1 MSPSD
6 YLRAIL
12 QREAVDTGA
21 DAPLRRL
28 EAEIERLCRGWAGRH
43 LLDVYPS
50 GAYEKGTANQSGVS
64 IDFIVSVSPQTPFR
78 MREIYESLYGAL
90 DREGLLPT
98 RRPVA
103 LGLRLEGATIDLIP
117 AKRESINNDIH
128 EIFSSRREASM
139 KTNLT
144 HHVFDAVES
153 GRHEEIRILK
163 LWRDQHGLEFPS
175 FYLELA
181 TVAALRKRPLGE
193 LSDNVWHALGYFAQ
207 LFVARGTLDPAN
219 ANNVVSDEM
228 TTAQKLAIARAAAE
242 IRTSGRPW
250 SEIVV

>member
-1 MSPSD
+1 
-6 YLRAIL
+6 LRAIL
-12 QREAVDTGA
+12 HREAGDTGA

-28 EAEIERLCRGWAGRH
+28 EAEIERLCQIWAGRH
-43 LLDVYPS
+43 LLEVYPA

-64 IDFIVSVSPQTPFR
+64 IDFVVSLSPQTPFR
-78 MREIYESLYGAL
+78 MREIYESLHGAL
-90 DREGLLPT
+90 EREGLEPV

-103 LGLRLEGATIDLIP
+103 LGLRLEGATIDIIP
-117 AKRESINNDIH
+117 AKRESIANDIH
-128 EIFSSRREASM
+128 EIYSSRREAAM

-144 HHVFDAVES
+144 HHVLDTVEA
-153 GRHEEIRILK
+153 GRREEIRILK

-207 LFVARGTLDPAN
+207 LFVARATLDPAN
-219 ANNVVSDEM
+219 ANNVVSEELG
-228 TTAQKLAIARAAAE
+228 TAQKMAIARAAAE